1 LNAEIITIGDEILI
15 GQITDT
21 NSKFIA
27 EALNK
32 IGVSVYQITSVQ
44 DDKTQ
49 ILKTLAEAEENADII
64 ILTGGLGPT
73 KDDITKYTIAEYF
86 QSELSLNKEIEAHIK
101 AMFAKVNYKFT
112 ELNRQQAVLPDK
124 ALVLKNNYGTAS
136 GMWFH
141 KKGKVFISLPGVPNE
156 MKGLITQMV
165 IPKLQESFALPTII
179 HRTILTY
186 GMGESMVAERL
197 EDWENNLP
205 EDIKLAYLPN
215 YGKLRLRLTAKG
227 KDKAH
232 LEKSLQNE
240 IAKLTSIIGDI
251 IVGYDEN
258 ENLEAAIGN
267 LLQLNKQTLSVAES
281 CTGGAIS
288 KMITSVPGASN
299 YFIGGVVSYSAQ
311 VKTEFLEVPKDLVVA
326 HSVVSA
332 EVGKSMALAVQK
344 KFKTDYAIGIT
355 GNAGPTQDETD
366 ESVGEVFIAIA
377 SPEGVFVENYNF
389 GKPREKVIERASVKA
404 LELLKSSILKKSK
417 NSL

>member
-1 LNAEIITIGDEILI
+1 
-15 GQITDT
+15 
-21 NSKFIA
+21 
-27 EALNK
+27 
-32 IGVSVYQITSVQ
+32 
-44 DDKTQ
+44 
-49 ILKTLAEAEENADII
+49 
-64 ILTGGLGPT
+64 
-73 KDDITKYTIAEYF
+73 
-86 QSELSLNKEIEAHIK
+86 
-101 AMFAKVNYKFT
+101 
-112 ELNRQQAVLPDK
+112 
-124 ALVLKNNYGTAS
+124 
-136 GMWFH
+136 MWFH

>member
-1 LNAEIITIGDEILI
+1 MNAEIITIGDEILI